1 MLLATAACLG
11 GAIAVPGTAGA
22 ASPADA
28 EKSIV
33 HLSQSWEGYVQ
44 YPVNGVATW
53 SKKITANTGCTGWF
67 ASDQGDIVA
76 AGHCVEPGLAKDAL
90 LQRFL
95 SDNNAL
101 SLLPQ
106 ARTSWRV
113 EGRENG
119 SQPTLAS
126 VRATQPKGVPG
137 TVLPDEVTLQVV
149 NFQPFENGDLAH
161 LKVNGLTERTPP
173 LPIASK
179 PPQIGDQV
187 TAIGFPGSVANSQDA
202 LRLRASFKSGTVSST
217 QVSPKGVPR
226 TEVNADI
233 SPGMSGGPTINGQ
246 GEVLGVNSF
255 LLNGETRNFNF
266 ITDPASLRTFLQRQ
280 GIQVVAAA
288 ATTQST
294 GGPTA
299 TAGLPRS
306 DSSSS
311 GFPLWA
317 GMLIGVLVLLTAGM
331 GLLLWRRRA
340 VAQPAGGPAQGHP
353 TPDRPTEPVTGSEQ
367 QYAATGAPAYSGS
380 TPYEPQRPGPQKGG
394 PMGGCSHAGNSPG
407 AAFCQHCGAALA
419 R

>member
-1 MLLATAACLG
+1 VLLATAGCLA
-11 GAIAVPGTAGA
+11 GAIAVPGTAAA

-33 HLSQSWEGYVQ
+33 LLSQSWEGYVQ

-53 SKKITANTGCTGWF
+53 SKKITATTGCTGWF

-76 AGHCVEPGLAKDAL
+76 AGHCVEPAQAKDSL

-101 SLLPQ
+101 NLLPQ

-113 EGRENG
+113 EGRESG
-119 SQPTLAS
+119 SPPTLAS
-126 VRATQPKGVPG
+126 VRASQPKGVPG
-137 TVLPDEVTLQVV
+137 TVLPDAVTLQVV

-161 LKVNGLTERTPP
+161 LKINGLTERTPP
-173 LPIASK
+173 LAIASK

-255 LLNGETRNFNF
+255 ILNGETRNFNF
-266 ITDPASLRTFLQRQ
+266 ITDQASLRTFLQRE
-280 GIQVVAAA
+280 GIQIVAAA
-288 ATTQST
+288 AATQSS
-294 GGPTA
+294 GGTTA
-299 TAGLPRS
+299 TAGLPRPE
-306 DSSSS
+306 SSGS

-317 GMLIGVLVLLTAGM
+317 GLLIGLLVLVTAGM

-340 VAQPAGGPAQGHP
+340 VAQPAGGPDQGHSA
-353 TPDRPTEPVTGSEQ
+353 PDRPYEPFAGTEQ
-367 QYAATGAPAYSGS
+367 HYAASGATSHSGS
-380 TPYEPQRPGPQKGG
+380 PHEPQNPGPQNGG
-394 PMGGCSHAGNSPG
+394 PTEGCSHTGNSPG